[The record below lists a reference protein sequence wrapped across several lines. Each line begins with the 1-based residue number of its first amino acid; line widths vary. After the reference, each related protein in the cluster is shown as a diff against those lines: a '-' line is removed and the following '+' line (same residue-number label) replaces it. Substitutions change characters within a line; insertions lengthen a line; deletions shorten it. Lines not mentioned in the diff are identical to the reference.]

1 MELTAGAWTEIFRA
15 GDYGAKGT
23 YGADDLD
30 KMVANFNTSDQVP
43 IVVGH
48 PETDSPAWGW
58 LAAVKRAGDVLMG
71 KVGEL
76 HKDFAQALAEH
87 KFRNR
92 SVRIARTATGPKL
105 LHLGFLG
112 ATLPQVEGLKQTAQ
126 FAGVGDRVDY
136 GFDLPGQADNP
147 DNPKEKTKMT
157 EEEIAKMQADLKKS
171 QEDLAAEKA
180 GRLTDKEAAD
190 KKADEAKGAE
200 FSAWVET
207 EMVATG
213 KLPAGRKDE
222 VTAFMRSLP
231 DGDAA
236 DFSFAA
242 DGATKSVQPVAWFK
256 DFVKGLAA
264 AEFTR
269 ELPVGTVKDFSR
281 KKESGKLVDLSHKV

>member
-1 MELTAGAWTEIFRA
+1 MKLTAGDWTEIFRA
-15 GDYGAKGT
+15 GDYGAKGGYT
-23 YGADDLD
+23 DADLD
-30 KMVANFNTSDQVP
+30 KMVANFNASDQVP
-43 IVVGH
+43 IVLGH
-48 PETDSPAWGW
+48 PASDSPAWGW
-58 LAAVKRAGDVLMG
+58 LAEVKRAGSVLMG

-76 HKDFAQALAEH
+76 HKDFAQALAEN

-126 FAGVGDRVDY
+126 FTGDGDRVDY
-136 GFDLPGQADNP
+136 GFDLPGQEDK
-147 DNPKEKTKMT
+147 PKEGEMEKDEK
-157 EEEIAKMQADLKKS
+157 IKKL
-171 QEDLAAEKA
+171 EADLAAEKA
-180 GRLTDKEAAD
+180 ARKTDKEAAD
-190 KKADEAKGAE
+190 KKAGEEKAAA
-200 FSAWVET
+200 FAAWVES

-231 DGDAA
+231 DGDTD

-242 DGATKSVQPVAWFK
+242 DGATKSVRPVAWFK
-256 DFVKGLAA
+256 EFVKGLPA

-269 ELPVGTVKDFSR
+269 QLPAGTTNDFAR
-281 KKESGKLVDLSHKV
+281 TGAKGKLVDLSHKV

>member
-1 MELTAGAWTEIFRA
+1 MKLKAGEWTEIFRA
-15 GDYGAKGT
+15 GDYGTKGA

-76 HKDFAQALAEH
+76 HKDFGQALAEN

-112 ATLPQVEGLKQTAQ
+112 ATLPQVEGLKQAAQ
-126 FAGVGDRVDY
+126 FAGDGDRVDY
-136 GFDLPGQADNP
+136 GFDLPGQVDNP
-147 DNPKEKTKMT
+147 DNRGNIKEKTTMT
-157 EEEIAKMQADLKKS
+157 AEEIAKMQADLKKAKD
-171 QEDLAAEKA
+171 DLAAEKA
-180 GRLTDKEAAD
+180 GRLTDKEAAR
-190 KKADEAKGAE
+190 GAE
-200 FSAWVET
+200 FAAWVET

-231 DGDAA
+231 DGDTA

-269 ELPVGTVKDFSR
+269 ELPVGEVKDFAR
-281 KKESGKLVDLSHKV
+281 KGKLVDLSHKV